1 MFRRVFHRSQRHVR
15 HLLSGSI
22 PISRGERT
30 TPSCALRTLHL
41 VRSSASSSATLRYP
55 LSTMASAGITT
66 DSGTKGSAPGSS
78 RAAPVPITID
88 KSQFDTVRKTHG
100 VEVTAK
106 QCNAARKLLN
116 TFIIRQRHQKPI
128 VDSPSFVDE
137 GTGRPLKRIILRPDI
152 GSAQDTS
159 EVLAKLSDEAR
170 EFIETHGLKIVPH
183 EVHEG
188 YDNLN
193 AEQVLRKLL
202 PAGVEVPTSFE
213 SVGHIAHF
221 NLRDEQL
228 PYRYLIGQVFLEKSN
243 RQITT
248 VLNKTGIIQTVFR
261 TFPLEVIAGEPNTL
275 VRVSEGGA
283 RFQFDYATVYW
294 NSRLQFEHRRLVG
307 VCDTTRVFCCTSF
320 LWCSLLLLP
329 YSLMRQTPSAG
340 LTLSAT

>member
-1 MFRRVFHRSQRHVR
+1 
-15 HLLSGSI
+15 
-22 PISRGERT
+22 
-30 TPSCALRTLHL
+30 
-41 VRSSASSSATLRYP
+41 
-55 LSTMASAGITT
+55 MASAGITT

-307 VCDTTRVFCCTSF
+307 VRYYARVLLYIVSLVFTFAASLFADATDSFSRSDVVCDMMCGIGPFAI
-320 LWCSLLLLP
+320 
-329 YSLMRQTPSAG
+329 PSALKG
-340 LTLSAT
+340 CTVYANDLNPESYKYAKNAQDFVAV